1 MKKTIALLLAVVLF
15 AAFAAGCA
23 AKPSAGPA
31 DISSAEPAA
40 EPTVEPSAVPSEQP
54 SAEPSGEPAPEC
66 PLEDGEYKA
75 IFKTDSSMFHVNEV
89 YNDLGDLTVKD
100 GKMTIHVTL
109 ASDGIVNLF
118 CGLAEDAQKDGA
130 ELLEATVEKVTYDDG
145 YTDDVHAFDI
155 PVPYLDEEF
164 DLALVGTKGKWYD
177 HKVSVSLPAD

>member
-1 MKKTIALLLAVVLF
+1 MKKTIALLLAIILF

-31 DISSAEPAA
+31 DTPSDEPVA
-40 EPTVEPSAVPSEQP
+40 EPSAVPSVEP
-54 SAEPSGEPAPEC
+54 SAEPDPDPEPAPEC

-89 YNDLGDLTVKD
+89 YNDLGDLTVRD
-100 GKMTIHVTL
+100 GKMTIHVAL

-118 CGLAEDAQKDGA
+118 CGLAEDAQKEGA
-130 ELLEATVEKVTYDDG
+130 ELLQPTVEKVTYDDG
-145 YTDDVHAFDI
+145 YTDEVHAFDI

>member
-23 AKPSAGPA
+23 AKPSVDPTEVP
-31 DISSAEPAA
+31 SA
-40 EPTVEPSAVPSEQP
+40 EPTVEPSALPSEEP
-54 SAEPSGEPAPEC
+54 SAEPAPEC

-118 CGLAEDAQKDGA
+118 CGLAEDAQKEGA
-130 ELLEATVEKVTYDDG
+130 ELLQATVEKVTYDDG
-145 YTDDVHAFDI
+145 YTDEVHAFDI